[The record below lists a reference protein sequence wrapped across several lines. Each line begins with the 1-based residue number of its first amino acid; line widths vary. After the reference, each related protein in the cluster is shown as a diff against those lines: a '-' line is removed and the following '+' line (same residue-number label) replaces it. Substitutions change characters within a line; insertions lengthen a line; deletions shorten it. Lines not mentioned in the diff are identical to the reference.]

1 MSTKKPY
8 SVEIVYLVKLMGRL
22 LAKKIYFTILIPLL
36 QMASISFA
44 VDAIAKPSTEKYNDT
59 LYVGVVGD
67 TGVGERAYHPGFI
80 AVAKAL
86 KNHRPDLLLHLGDM
100 VYQPKMFPQTCPE
113 RYLREIKKALSD
125 PFKFKLF
132 APGDNDVPSDIKN
145 PKGSGCWKKID
156 AMDSNF
162 DSYPTSTH
170 EPRAYEGTMTIG
182 NTFFAILN
190 TYPWQN
196 PKLWLAPRIKK
207 AKGKGLWTIIA
218 LHEPPITTAWYL
230 EKRHTVLKQ
239 LTDLKPD
246 LVFSGNQHSY
256 ERFHQI
262 NTPKQDGSIPFVLSK
277 SGNYSK
283 GDGTIYVVSG
293 GGGATFKPFADQ
305 QGFKKRIAPKTVF
318 DALATRALMNHFLVL
333 KIERETLQAITYRVC
348 PEKNTKNAENP
359 RWKAG
364 KSVWSK
370 ITLECDGQEM
380 GVTAFDQF
388 KIQLKRESTLKDKN
402 N

>member
-1 MSTKKPY
+1 MR
-8 SVEIVYLVKLMGRL
+8 GL
-22 LAKKIYFTILIPLL
+22 LAKTFYSTILISLL
-36 QMASISFA
+36 HMASISFV
-44 VDAIAKPSTEKYNDT
+44 VDAIAEPSTENYNKT
-59 LYVGVVGD
+59 LHVGVVGD

-86 KNHRPDLLLHLGDM
+86 KNHRPDLLLHLGDF
-100 VYQPKMFPQTCPE
+100 VYQPKIFPQTCPE
-113 RYLREIKKALSD
+113 RYLREIRKTLAD

-132 APGDNDVPSDIKN
+132 VPGDNDLPPNRKK

-156 AMDSNF
+156 MMDSNF
-162 DSYPTSTH
+162 DSYPISTH
-170 EPRAYEGTMTIG
+170 KPRAYEGTMTIG

-196 PKLWLAPRIKK
+196 PKLWLAPRIQK
-207 AKGKGLWTIIA
+207 AKEQGLWTIIA

-230 EKRHTVLKQ
+230 KKRDTVLKQ
-239 LTDLKPD
+239 LTALKPD

-262 NTPKQDGSIPFVLSK
+262 KTPKQDGLISFILPKFE
-277 SGNYSK
+277 NYLK

-305 QGFKKRIAPKTVF
+305 QEFKKRVAPKTVF
-318 DALATRALMNHFLVL
+318 DALATRALMNHFLIL
-333 KIERETLQAITYRVC
+333 KIKRETLQAITYRVC
-348 PEKNTKNAENP
+348 PEISTKNVDNP

-364 KSVWSK
+364 KSVWGT
-370 ITLECDGQEM
+370 IRLECEGQEA

-388 KIQLKRESTLKDKN
+388 QIQLKQGDTLKDKTN
-402 N
+402 

>member
-1 MSTKKPY
+1 MRGLLINKF
-8 SVEIVYLVKLMGRL
+8 YL
-22 LAKKIYFTILIPLL
+22 TILIPFVY
-36 QMASISFA
+36 MASISFT
-44 VDAIAKPSTEKYNDT
+44 VDAIAEPSTENYNKT
-59 LYVGVVGD
+59 LHVGVVGD

-86 KNHRPDLLLHLGDM
+86 KNHRPDLLLHLGDF
-100 VYQPKMFPQTCPE
+100 VYQPKIFPQTCPE
-113 RYLREIKKALSD
+113 RYLREIRKTLAD

-132 APGDNDVPSDIKN
+132 VPGDNDLPPNRNK

-156 AMDSNF
+156 MMDSNF
-162 DSYPTSTH
+162 DSYPISTH
-170 EPRAYEGTMTIG
+170 KPRAYEGTMTIG

-196 PKLWLAPRIKK
+196 PKLWLAPRIQK
-207 AKGKGLWTIIA
+207 AKEQGLWTIIA

-230 EKRHTVLKQ
+230 DKRDTVLKQ
-239 LTDLKPD
+239 LTALKPD

-262 NTPKQDGSIPFVLSK
+262 KTPKQDELISFVLPK
-277 SGNYSK
+277 FENYLK

-305 QGFKKRIAPKTVF
+305 QEFKKRTAPKTVF
-318 DALATRALMNHFLVL
+318 DALATRALMNHFLIL
-333 KIERETLQAITYRVC
+333 KIKRETLQGITYRVC
-348 PEKNTKNAENP
+348 PEINTKNVDNP

-370 ITLECDGQEM
+370 IRLECEGQEA

-388 KIQLKRESTLKDKN
+388 QIQLKKGDTLKGKTN
-402 N
+402 

>member
-1 MSTKKPY
+1 MRGLLINKF
-8 SVEIVYLVKLMGRL
+8 YL
-22 LAKKIYFTILIPLL
+22 TILIPFVY
-36 QMASISFA
+36 MASISFT
-44 VDAIAKPSTEKYNDT
+44 VDAIAEPSTENYNKT
-59 LYVGVVGD
+59 LHVGVVGD

-86 KNHRPDLLLHLGDM
+86 KNHRPDLLLHLGDF
-100 VYQPKMFPQTCPE
+100 VYQPKIFPQTCPE
-113 RYLREIKKALSD
+113 RYLREIRKTLAD

-132 APGDNDVPSDIKN
+132 VPGDNDLPPNRKK
-145 PKGSGCWKKID
+145 PKGSGCWEKID
-156 AMDSNF
+156 MMDSNF
-162 DSYPTSTH
+162 DSYPISTH
-170 EPRAYEGTMTIG
+170 KPRAYEGTMTIG

-196 PKLWLAPRIKK
+196 PKLWLAPRIQK
-207 AKGKGLWTIIA
+207 AKEQGLWTIIA

-230 EKRHTVLKQ
+230 EKRDTVLKQ
-239 LTDLKPD
+239 LTALKPD

-262 NTPKQDGSIPFVLSK
+262 KTPKQDGLISFILPKFE
-277 SGNYSK
+277 NYLK

-305 QGFKKRIAPKTVF
+305 QKLKKRIAPKTVF
-318 DALATRALMNHFLVL
+318 DALATRALMNHFLIL
-333 KIERETLQAITYRVC
+333 KIKRETLQAITYRVC
-348 PEKNTKNAENP
+348 PKISTKNVDNP

-364 KSVWSK
+364 KSVWSTIK
-370 ITLECDGQEM
+370 LECEGQEE

-388 KIQLKRESTLKDKN
+388 QIQLKKGDTLKDKTN
-402 N
+402 

>member
-1 MSTKKPY
+1 MRGLLIN
-8 SVEIVYLVKLMGRL
+8 EFYL
-22 LAKKIYFTILIPLL
+22 TILITFVY
-36 QMASISFA
+36 MTSISFT
-44 VDAIAKPSTEKYNDT
+44 VDATAEPSTENYSKT
-59 LYVGVVGD
+59 LHVGVVGD

-80 AVAKAL
+80 AVTKAL
-86 KNHRPDLLLHLGDM
+86 KNHRPDLLLHLGDF
-100 VYQPKMFPQTCPE
+100 VYQPKIFPQTCPE
-113 RYLREIKKALSD
+113 RYLREIRKTLAD

-132 APGDNDVPSDIKN
+132 VPGDNDLPPNRKK

-156 AMDSNF
+156 MMDSNF
-162 DSYPTSTH
+162 DSYPISTH
-170 EPRAYEGTMTIG
+170 KPRAYEGTMTIG

-196 PKLWLAPRIKK
+196 PKLWLAPRIQK
-207 AKGKGLWTIIA
+207 AKEQGLWTIIA

-230 EKRHTVLKQ
+230 DKRDTVLKQ
-239 LTDLKPD
+239 LTALKPD

-262 NTPKQDGSIPFVLSK
+262 KTPKQDGLISFILPKFE
-277 SGNYSK
+277 NYLK

-305 QGFKKRIAPKTVF
+305 QELKKRIAPKTVF
-318 DALATRALMNHFLVL
+318 EALATRALMNHFLIL
-333 KIERETLQAITYRVC
+333 KIKRETLQAITYRVC
-348 PEKNTKNAENP
+348 PEISTKNVDNP

-364 KSVWSK
+364 KAVWN
-370 ITLECDGQEM
+370 TVRLECEGQEE

-388 KIQLKRESTLKDKN
+388 QIQLKKGDTLKDTTN
-402 N
+402 

>member
-1 MSTKKPY
+1 MR
-8 SVEIVYLVKLMGRL
+8 GL
-22 LAKKIYFTILIPLL
+22 LAKIFYSTILIPFLH
-36 QMASISFA
+36 MASISFA
-44 VDAIAKPSTEKYNDT
+44 VDTITEPFTENYSDT
-59 LYVGVVGD
+59 LHVGVVGD

-86 KNHRPDLLLHLGDM
+86 KNHGPDLLLHLGDF
-100 VYQPKMFPQTCPE
+100 VYQPKIFPQTCPE
-113 RYLREIKKALSD
+113 RYLREIRKTLAD

-132 APGDNDVPSDIKN
+132 VPGDNDLPPNRKK

-170 EPRAYEGTMTIG
+170 EPRAYEGTMIIG

-190 TYPWQN
+190 TYPWED
-196 PKLWLAPRIKK
+196 PTAWLAPRIKK
-207 AKGKGLWTIIA
+207 AKKQGLWTIIA

-230 EKRHTVLKQ
+230 DKRDTVLKQ
-239 LTDLKPD
+239 LTVLKPD
-246 LVFSGNQHSY
+246 LVFAGNQHSY

-262 NTPKQDGSIPFVLSK
+262 KTPKQDGSISFVRSK
-277 SGNYSK
+277 SGNYLK

-348 PEKNTKNAENP
+348 PEINTENVGNP

-364 KSVWSK
+364 KSVWST
-370 ITLECDGQEM
+370 ITLECEGQET

-388 KIQLKRESTLKDKN
+388 QIQLKKGSTLKDKTN
-402 N
+402 

>member
-1 MSTKKPY
+1 MRGLLINKF
-8 SVEIVYLVKLMGRL
+8 YL
-22 LAKKIYFTILIPLL
+22 TILITFVY
-36 QMASISFA
+36 MASISFT
-44 VDAIAKPSTEKYNDT
+44 VDAIAEPSTENYNET
-59 LYVGVVGD
+59 LHVGVVGD

-80 AVAKAL
+80 AVTKAL
-86 KNHRPDLLLHLGDM
+86 KNHRPDLLLHLGDF
-100 VYQPKMFPQTCPE
+100 VYQPKIFPQTCPE
-113 RYLREIKKALSD
+113 RYLREIRKTLAD

-132 APGDNDVPSDIKN
+132 VPGDNDLPPNKKK

-156 AMDSNF
+156 MMDSNF
-162 DSYPTSTH
+162 DSYPISTH
-170 EPRAYEGTMTIG
+170 KPRAYEGTMTIG

-196 PKLWLAPRIKK
+196 PKLWLAPRIQK
-207 AKGKGLWTIIA
+207 AKEQGLWTIIA

-230 EKRHTVLKQ
+230 EKRDTVLKQ
-239 LTDLKPD
+239 LTALKPD

-262 NTPKQDGSIPFVLSK
+262 KTPKQDGLISFILPKFE
-277 SGNYSK
+277 NYLK

-305 QGFKKRIAPKTVF
+305 QELKKRIAPKTVF
-318 DALATRALMNHFLVL
+318 DALATRALMNHFLIL
-333 KIERETLQAITYRVC
+333 KIKRETLQAITYRVC
-348 PEKNTKNAENP
+348 PKISTKNVDNP
-359 RWKAG
+359 RWKAR

-370 ITLECDGQEM
+370 IRLECEGQEA

-388 KIQLKRESTLKDKN
+388 QIQLKKGDTLKGKTN
-402 N
+402 